1 MHRRTTGLTIAL
13 MVAVVI
19 GCLAL
24 QGCSSSTA
32 ADQPCAKA
40 GMAAPKTMPCPM
52 HGKMGKEQMMSMCP
66 MCQMMMRPIMIA
78 TTDGGVV
85 VMIGDKLMK
94 FDRDLN
100 LVKETKIKMDFEG
113 MEKKADQP
121 TKECPSHKST
131 MKKSCPMK
139 KDSEK

>member
-1 MHRRTTGLTIAL
+1 MHRSTIGLIAL
-13 MVAVVI
+13 LAAVTI

-24 QGCSSSTA
+24 QGCSSSTV
-32 ADQPCAKA
+32 ADEPFAKA

-66 MCQMMMRPIMIA
+66 MCQMMMRPIIIA
-78 TTDGGVV
+78 TEDGGVV
-85 VMIGDKLMK
+85 VMVGDKLMK
-94 FDRDLN
+94 FDKN
-100 LVKETKIKMDFEG
+100 LVLTGETKIKMDFEG

-121 TKECPSHKST
+121 MKECPSHKST